1 MLTRNCNIVFAIYE
15 NKYLVHKVSELPCV
29 KGSSNLVHVHGV
41 VADSLSSDAGTCW
54 TIIPADTIGYDL
66 LTKI

>member
-1 MLTRNCNIVFAIYE
+1 M
-15 NKYLVHKVSELPCV
+15 

-54 TIIPADTIGYDL
+54 TMIPADTIGYDP